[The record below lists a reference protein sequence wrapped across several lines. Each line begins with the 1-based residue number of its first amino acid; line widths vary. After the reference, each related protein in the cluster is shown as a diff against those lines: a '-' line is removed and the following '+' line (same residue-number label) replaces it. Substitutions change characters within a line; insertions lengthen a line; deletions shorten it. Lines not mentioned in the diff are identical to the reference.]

1 MLVHCAAPRIT
12 STVACDMDLT
22 KYPMDEQECRLDL
35 ESCKSVPSNV
45 WCACSLVFYPPP
57 SNPATWWIHYC
68 ALVDGYS
75 SEDIVY
81 HWSES
86 QQHIHGLDKLEL
98 SQFTITDYRFDTE
111 MMNFKSGECPCC
123 VPPPPPLCYLKCE
136 WQHSNY
142 ESLKVSRELRSSFMY
157 HVPFFLFLSFFGLG
171 VGLSPVL
178 NNCTFFLKKHV
189 FFPLSLQAFRLIFYA
204 LKE

>member
-1 MLVHCAAPRIT
+1 MNVYMLFAASRIT

-35 ESCKSVPSNV
+35 ESCKSMSSNTFDV
-45 WCACSLVFYPPP
+45 SPP
-57 SNPATWWIHYC
+57 SILTRSHHAALEIHDHVF
-68 ALVDGYS
+68 VDGYS

-111 MMNFKSGECPCC
+111 MMNFKSGEHPYCFYP
-123 VPPPPPLCYLKCE
+123 
-136 WQHSNY
+136 
-142 ESLKVSRELRSSFMY
+142 SLLPGIGVSDSIAS
-157 HVPFFLFLSFFGLG
+157 
-171 VGLSPVL
+171 
-178 NNCTFFLKKHV
+178 T
-189 FFPLSLQAFRLIFYA
+189 AARL
-204 LKE
+204 